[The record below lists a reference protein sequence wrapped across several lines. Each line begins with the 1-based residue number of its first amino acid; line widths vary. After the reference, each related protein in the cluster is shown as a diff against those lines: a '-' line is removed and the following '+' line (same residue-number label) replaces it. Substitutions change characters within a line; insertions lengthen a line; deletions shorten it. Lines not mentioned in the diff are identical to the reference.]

1 MKELFKPLTNW
12 RVSVL
17 ALLSALAAVLILSE
31 GDTPTLMSFLVK
43 ILGFALVP
51 VIYLLGRHWN
61 RQGKID
67 ELTDLVNEEE

>member
-1 MKELFKPLTNW
+1 MKELFRPLTNW
-12 RVSVL
+12 RVLVL
-17 ALLSALAAVLILSE
+17 ATLSALAAVLILSE
-31 GDTPTLMSFLVK
+31 GDNPTFMSFLVK

-61 RQGKID
+61 RQGKIN